1 MNIENIREICNDETI
16 EVTRHALDRFMKRGI
31 KYSDVK
37 NAIMTGEIIEPY
49 PEDYPHPSCLILGAS
64 IDKLL
69 VHVVVGYTDC
79 KLWIITAYYP
89 DADMWKDGFK
99 SRKEN

>member
-1 MNIENIREICNDETI
+1 MRIKMN
-16 EVTRHALDRFMKRGI
+16 
-31 KYSDVK
+31 
-37 NAIMTGEIIEPY
+37 IEPY

-79 KLWIITAYYP
+79 KL
-89 DADMWKDGFK
+89 
-99 SRKEN
+99 